1 MTIFAFQHRI
11 KDAINTCETLVQ
23 GRCRAF
29 AEDTRTV
36 YDEAEQWM
44 SGGGIALVVVT
55 PRLTRNGCRADGVPC
70 DCRLMVRCMEL
81 PPVASSNPNAI
92 RALDAAE
99 TVAHA
104 LDSEAFQFQDIEQA
118 VSTNRSGNTVVTA
131 TVTFA
136 TTILLTND

>member
-1 MTIFAFQHRI
+1 MTIFQFQHRV
-11 KDAINTCETLVQ
+11 KAALNKCETLVQ
-23 GRCRAF
+23 GGCRAF

-70 DCRLMVRCMEL
+70 DCRLTVKCMEL
-81 PPVASSNPNAI
+81 PPVAAPDPNAM

-104 LDSEAFQFQDIEQA
+104 LDSEAFEFQDIEQT
-118 VSTNRSGNTVVTA
+118 VSPSRSGNTVVTA
-131 TVTFA
+131 TATFA
-136 TTILLTND
+136 TTILLTHD

>member
-1 MTIFAFQHRI
+1 MTIFQFQHRI
-11 KDAINTCETLVQ
+11 KDALNKCETLVQ
-23 GRCRAF
+23 GGCRAF

-70 DCRLMVRCMEL
+70 DCRLTVKCMEL
-81 PPVASSNPNAI
+81 PPVAAPDPNAM

-104 LDSEAFQFQDIEQA
+104 LDSEAFEFQDIEQT
-118 VSTNRSGNTVVTA
+118 VSPSRSGNPVVTA
-131 TVTFA
+131 TATFA
-136 TTILLTND
+136 TTILLTHD

>member
-1 MTIFAFQHRI
+1 MKIFAFQHRV
-11 KDAINTCETLVQ
+11 KAALNTCETLVQ
-23 GRCRAF
+23 GGCRAF

-44 SGGGIALVVVT
+44 SGGGIALVIVT
-55 PRLTRNGCRADGVPC
+55 PRLTRNGYRADGVPC
-70 DCRLMVRCMEL
+70 DSRLMVRCMEL
-81 PPVASSNPNAI
+81 PPVASSDPNAI

-99 TVAHA
+99 IVAHA

-131 TVTFA
+131 TATFE
-136 TTILLTND
+136 TTILLTN

>member
-11 KDAINTCETLVQ
+11 KDALNKCETLVQ
-23 GRCRAF
+23 GGCRAF

-70 DCRLMVRCMEL
+70 DCRLTVRCMEL
-81 PPVASSNPNAI
+81 PPVAYPNKI

-99 TVAHA
+99 AVAHA
-104 LDSEAFQFQDIEQA
+104 LDTEAFQFQDIEQT
-118 VSTNRSGNTVVTA
+118 VSTDRSGNTVVTA
-131 TVTFA
+131 TATFE
-136 TTILLTND
+136 TTIYLTND